1 VDRYAFLLAST
12 LALGVA
18 QGTPPADD
26 ANARLATAARVGN
39 LAEVKAAIA
48 AGANVNQESEMRLTP
63 LGVAALYGQAPVV
76 SALIAAGANIN
87 ADQDG
92 STAMMMAANEGH
104 TAVLAAL
111 ITGGAKAS
119 ETDKN
124 GMTPLMAAASA
135 NRTDAVKLL
144 IARGA
149 DVNAGNRD
157 GSSALM
163 AAAFG
168 GHLETVQALIAAG
181 ADVNVVDSQ
190 GRTPLMAAA
199 MAGSLPVVRALIAG
213 KANLRAEDRGGS
225 TALIYAASSGQVA
238 MIDALQAAGLSKGLD
253 LAFSFA
259 VRGCHMDLA
268 RKLAASGVKTNVVLN
283 GQPVLLLAVASNCT
297 EAVDY
302 LIAHGADVNEVDDE
316 GTTPLME
323 AAADGFIPIIKTL
336 LDHGANLEAMNKN
349 RENAWLLAAG
359 HNQRDVIEVFKEYR
373 EKNGPPK

>member
-1 VDRYAFLLAST
+1 VDRYALLLAST
-12 LALGVA
+12 LALGLA
-18 QGTPPADD
+18 QAPPPD
-26 ANARLATAARVGN
+26 AANGRLAAAARVGD
-39 LAEVKAAIA
+39 LAEVRAAIA
-48 AGANVNQESEMRLTP
+48 AGANVNQESEMRMTP

-76 SALIAAGANIN
+76 SALIAAGASVD

-92 STAMMMAANEGH
+92 STAMMLAANEGH
-104 TAVLAAL
+104 TAVLDAL
-111 ITGGAKAS
+111 MTGGAKAAAA
-119 ETDKN
+119 DKN

-135 NRTDAVKLL
+135 NRTAAVKLL
-144 IARGA
+144 LARGA
-149 DVNAGNRD
+149 PVNAANRD
-157 GSSALM
+157 GSTALM

-168 GHLETVQALIAAG
+168 GHVETVQALIAAG
-181 ADVNVVDSQ
+181 ADVNVTDSQ
-190 GRTPLMAAA
+190 GRTPMMAAA
-199 MAGSLPVVRALIAG
+199 MAGSLPAVRALIAG
-213 KANLRAEDRGGS
+213 KANLQAEDTGGS
-225 TALIYAASSGQVA
+225 TALIYAASNGQLEMV
-238 MIDALQAAGLSKGLD
+238 DALQAAGLTKGLD

-283 GQPVLLLAVASNCT
+283 GEPVLLLAVASNCT

-302 LIAHGADVNEVDDE
+302 LIARGADVNAVDDE

-336 LDHGANLEAMNKN
+336 LDHGANLDAMNKN

-373 EKNGPPK
+373 EKKGPPK